1 MPNRTQMLRISC
13 VKPRVRGL
21 IYGGAG
27 RPAWRFGHRQT
38 FFQNVL
44 PGFLGFGHRRLIQ
57 RICSP
62 WFSVYLID
70 IGHRRQFA
78 LICSPCFPVK
88 KENKSA
94 QMSSCA
100 QCRTSHGEQFKQ
112 NQRLCPKSPEYSKKQ
127 GEQICE
133 MPLLCPNP
141 GIRGEAEFQQ
151 SGIPEPAQQSG
162 IPEACPAKRH
172 HRSPSCTS

>member
-1 MPNRTQMLRISC
+1 MYIFAYAQPDSDASNFLC
-13 VKPRVRGL
+13 EARVRGL
-21 IYGGAG
+21 IYDGAG

-141 GIRGEAEFQQ
+141 GNALSTTIKRAFKPGSQIARIEA
-151 SGIPEPAQQSG
+151 A
-162 IPEACPAKRH
+162 RH
-172 HRSPSCTS
+172 GGLL

>member
-1 MPNRTQMLRISC
+1 MYIFAYAQPDSDASNFLC
-13 VKPRVRGL
+13 EARVRGL

-88 KENKSA
+88 KAEQIRTNVFLYPMPDKPWGTIQTKSA
-94 QMSSCA
+94 AM
-100 QCRTSHGEQFKQ
+100 
-112 NQRLCPKSPEYSKKQ
+112 PK
-127 GEQICE
+127 I
-133 MPLLCPNP
+133 
-141 GIRGEAEFQQ
+141 
-151 SGIPEPAQQSG
+151 SGIFKKTRG
-162 IPEACPAKRH
+162 
-172 HRSPSCTS
+172 TNM

>member
-1 MPNRTQMLRISC
+1 MQPGIHWCSPLFSTGCSQKFIGAIQCPSTGCSQDLMGQNCKR
-13 VKPRVRGL
+13 RVHFIGTSL
-21 IYGGAG
+21 
-27 RPAWRFGHRQT
+27 
-38 FFQNVL
+38 
-44 PGFLGFGHRRLIQ
+44 FLGFGHRRLIQ

-151 SGIPEPAQQSG
+151 SGIPE
-162 IPEACPAKRH
+162 ACPAKRH